1 MQSHRRSN
9 RVSGQAPAE
18 IKPWGRIALAAS
30 VLFLAGCSSAAF
42 KQIKS
47 YDPAADARLRVYWG
61 PYVTVAFNQ
70 NCQGR
75 VEGGPAYRTI
85 VLKAGPSWVGGEK
98 ARTLGMPLPEMHDK
112 YFAEYAVPA
121 NVPILIGR
129 SGGGVDYRP
138 SVIITQ
144 PTFDERVSVTL
155 QPGKDYETHFI
166 GGTVT
171 VRELVT
177 ADGAVST
184 RPLPADQITPC
195 PVPVKGR

>member
-1 MQSHRRSN
+1 MLSHPRSN
-9 RVSGQAPAE
+9 RISGQAPA
-18 IKPWGRIALAAS
+18 IVKPCSRVALAAA
-30 VLFLAGCSSAAF
+30 VLLLAGCSSASF
-42 KQIKS
+42 KQIKP

-61 PYVTVAFNQ
+61 PYVTVRFNQ

-75 VEGGPAYRTI
+75 VEGGAAYRTI
-85 VLKAGPSWVGGEK
+85 ALKAGPSWVGSEK
-98 ARTLGMPLPEMHDK
+98 ARTIGMPLPEVHDK

-177 ADGAVST
+177 TEGAVST
-184 RPLPADQITPC
+184 RPLPADQITSC
-195 PVPVKGR
+195 PATVKGR